1 MGRPKG
7 AIVSCAAFG
16 DSPTCKGCQLRRKYH
31 RRSKSQGCECTL
43 CANMDD
49 AGDTQE
55 PGSDQD
61 QGKQSHL
68 ALSSM
73 TRRQQQTP
81 AKTPIATKTNK
92 QRNTT
97 PPFETHAARA
107 IWKTNKRKRKER
119 HEREK
124 SKQQSTGKWRFTH
137 GSLFFS
143 SRTRHVKYSTC
154 LLSRLLA
161 GNSACCSASE
171 PALNAIDEE
180 IAEAGMIFTMV

>member
-1 MGRPKG
+1 
-7 AIVSCAAFG
+7 
-16 DSPTCKGCQLRRKYH
+16 
-31 RRSKSQGCECTL
+31 
-43 CANMDD
+43 MDD
-49 AGDTQE
+49 ADDTQE

-107 IWKTNKRKRKER
+107 IRKTNKRKRKER

-137 GSLFFS
+137 GSLFFFIANS
-143 SRTRHVKYSTC
+143 PYKIQYVPIITFACRQFSLLFGLGTC
-154 LLSRLLA
+154 IERY
-161 GNSACCSASE
+161 
-171 PALNAIDEE
+171 
-180 IAEAGMIFTMV
+180 